1 MISLGI
7 VPSLP
12 NPVDWL
18 KRFIQSLWVVITG
31 SGHDALTDTL
41 KTLLLRPNPD
51 FSTKWFLE
59 QYNSTFFVALIV
71 AMIVQLWCVLR
82 ATTQGRPMGVIGAA
96 LGYIRVF
103 LVSYCIPAAAT
114 IVIITV
120 NDATNTI
127 MWMFGTT
134 AKVESFGKMLA
145 INPLGGWQSMLYA
158 FFNVILLVEASALTL
173 IMYAIAILGPIL
185 YALGGLG
192 RFGDRTK
199 RLLWLGLIW
208 PGSTMLVM
216 VTILAFG
223 NWLMAKLPAAFF
235 ATQGAGVFVANMV
248 FIMLAMLS
256 APMLFFLTR
265 KTLVSVENSLKG
277 DFNTSG
283 ATGGMGPAT
292 PGTGTAA
299 HAAITN
305 RRSRA
310 AGNLVKQVAEGT
322 ENKKVQALVTKIGG
336 FAATKTPA
344 TAVAAAGTTL
354 LLRKYHDHQEQKKD
368 SKEPPVQRP
377 PASPRVAPDTRP
389 AAPKG
394 ENQ

>member
-1 MISLGI
+1 
-7 VPSLP
+7 
-12 NPVDWL
+12 
-18 KRFIQSLWVVITG
+18 
-31 SGHDALTDTL
+31 
-41 KTLLLRPNPD
+41 
-51 FSTKWFLE
+51 
-59 QYNSTFFVALIV
+59 
-71 AMIVQLWCVLR
+71 
-82 ATTQGRPMGVIGAA
+82 
-96 LGYIRVF
+96 
-103 LVSYCIPAAAT
+103 
-114 IVIITV
+114 
-120 NDATNTI
+120 
-127 MWMFGTT
+127 
-134 AKVESFGKMLA
+134 MLA

-277 DFNTSG
+277 DFNTSAVSG
-283 ATGGMGPAT
+283 CGQPRQAGSRRYRKQE
-292 PGTGTAA
+292 GTGPRNQDRGVCRHQDAGHRSCRRRNYAPAPQVPRSPGAEERFKRTSGPTTAGFSP
-299 HAAITN
+299 
-305 RRSRA
+305 RSTRYTPC
-310 AGNLVKQVAEGT
+310 GT
-322 ENKKVQALVTKIGG
+322 E
-336 FAATKTPA
+336 
-344 TAVAAAGTTL
+344 
-354 LLRKYHDHQEQKKD
+354 R
-368 SKEPPVQRP
+368 
-377 PASPRVAPDTRP
+377 
-389 AAPKG
+389 
-394 ENQ
+394 